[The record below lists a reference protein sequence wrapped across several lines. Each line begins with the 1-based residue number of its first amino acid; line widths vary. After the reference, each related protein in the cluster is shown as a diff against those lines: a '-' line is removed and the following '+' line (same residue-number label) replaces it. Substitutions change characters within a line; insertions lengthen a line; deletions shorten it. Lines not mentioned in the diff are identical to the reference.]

1 MKTELKITVT
11 DESGMKISYTED
23 GKEVEL
29 NNERNFFCARLFV
42 LNAKEA
48 LAAAYR
54 EWKEKSNQK

>member
-11 DESGMKISYTED
+11 DESGIRISYTID

-29 NNERNFFCARLFV
+29 NNERNFFCARLIV